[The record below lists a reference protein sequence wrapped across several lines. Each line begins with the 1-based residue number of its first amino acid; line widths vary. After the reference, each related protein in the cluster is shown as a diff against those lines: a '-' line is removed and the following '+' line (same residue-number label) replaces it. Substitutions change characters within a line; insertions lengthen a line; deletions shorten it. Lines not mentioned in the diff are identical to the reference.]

1 MRTVSLIAV
10 LALSGFVGACS
21 LIPDYERPA
30 APVPAQYPLADTVSA
45 AATVPTWQE
54 FFRAPDLRRR
64 SRRHWKTTATC
75 VWPC

>member
-45 AATVPTWQE
+45 AATVPAWH
-54 FFRAPDLRRR
+54 R
-64 SRRHWKTTATC
+64 
-75 VWPC
+75 